1 MELGLCVAVVVV
13 WQVVAEEDAS
23 EGHDRSEMVC
33 SWQHCCMKYDVTVY
47 WDSGEIYKL
56 VLYLTETAV
65 NGVFQI
71 FCKKPYVTFKDML
84 VVPENVKLIRE

>member
-1 MELGLCVAVVVV
+1 
-13 WQVVAEEDAS
+13 
-23 EGHDRSEMVC
+23 
-33 SWQHCCMKYDVTVY
+33 MKYDVTVY